1 MKGPG
6 YSLAFAPLGRGL
18 WHLNQQGQM
27 PRAPVGSQM
36 KGTVLLPPPAS
47 RAATFPL
54 LLSLAEL

>member
-27 PRAPVGSQM
+27 PRAPEGSQM
-36 KGTVLLPPPAS
+36 KSTVLLPPPGS
-47 RAATFPL
+47 QAATSPL